1 MLRQIMEDQQKVC
14 HDQLVM
20 SSRVMG
26 RRIGHIQSIGHTCNQ
41 FAILDFWPLILGSDL
56 TPQRFK
62 SSHILFF
69 MTCFSLQIITFRDY
83 LPIVLGSELQ
93 KWIPPYQGY
102 NNSVDPRIS
111 NVFTFAFRFGHL
123 EVPSTVSRLDE
134 NYQPWGP
141 EAELPLHTLFFNTWR
156 IIKDGM
162 SFRGHSI
169 TWLSHSAACF

>member
-1 MLRQIMEDQQKVC
+1 
-14 HDQLVM
+14 
-20 SSRVMG
+20 
-26 RRIGHIQSIGHTCNQ
+26 
-41 FAILDFWPLILGSDL
+41 
-56 TPQRFK
+56 
-62 SSHILFF
+62 

-83 LPIVLGSELQ
+83 LPIVLGSEMQ
-93 KWIPPYQGY
+93 KWIPPYRGY
-102 NNSVDPRIS
+102 NNSVDPQIS
-111 NVFTFAFRFGHL
+111 NDFTFAFHFGHL

-162 SFRGHSI
+162 SFWGHSI